1 MNRKTRKYAEEFKE
15 EVIKLALKSPSVGGI
30 ARELGIPGATL
41 HGWIKKVK
49 NSEYNKLDLANGKNM
64 VDLIEENKRLHKAL
78 AIAQEEREIL
88 KKAATLL
95 CTKSKVWVY

>member
-1 MNRKTRKYAEEFKE
+1 MNKKTRKYAEEFKE
-15 EVIKLALKSPSVGGI
+15 EAIKLALKSPSIGGI

-49 NSEYNKLDLANGKNM
+49 NNGYNKLDLTNGKSM

-88 KKAATLL
+88 KKAATYFAVHQ
-95 CTKSKVWVY
+95 K